1 MKDQK
6 YNYRMRD
13 LYVTGADKKHS
24 KLMLLPDWRV
34 RSEDRLLKFEFFLGD
49 LKGNYKEKRDYE
61 KIKNERNKPIT
72 EFVMAC
78 QEGMIRKYVKS
89 QANNPDFK
97 ISRSLRVPRA
107 PKKDFKFDSTAI
119 EESYTEKM
127 TRLDIEKIRED
138 KRNQEKRRGGE
149 RTEY

>member
-1 MKDQK
+1 
-6 YNYRMRD
+6 
-13 LYVTGADKKHS
+13 
-24 KLMLLPDWRV
+24 
-34 RSEDRLLKFEFFLGD
+34 
-49 LKGNYKEKRDYE
+49 
-61 KIKNERNKPIT
+61 
-72 EFVMAC
+72 MAC

-138 KRNQEKRRGGE
+138 KILENMLRD
-149 RTEY
+149 